1 MSAASR
7 LIVWRGR
14 LSGCPSGYRSWLRD
28 RGSLTARL
36 RRVCDAFRVQPL
48 AQGLALPLPDERER
62 LQLKPRERAL
72 VREVFL
78 YCAEVPVVF
87 AHSVAARRDLNGP
100 WRRLSHLGVQ
110 PLGEALFTDP
120 RVCRTPLEFSR
131 LRPGDGLF
139 CRASARLAPRPP
151 ELWARRSLFR
161 LEGRLLLVT
170 EVFLPGVLQLRP

>member
-7 LIVWRGR
+7 FIVWRGR
-14 LSGCPSGYRSWLRD
+14 LGGCPGAYRGWLLD

-36 RRVCDAFRVQPL
+36 RRACAAFRVQPL
-48 AQGLALPLPDERER
+48 AQGFALPLPDERER
-62 LQLKPRERAL
+62 LRLRPRERAL

-100 WRRLSHLGVQ
+100 WRWLSRLGDQ

-120 RVCRTPLEFSR
+120 RVRRTPLEFSR

-139 CRASARLAPRPP
+139 RRAAARLAVRPP

-161 LEGRLLLVT
+161 LEERPLLVT